1 MLELDEIVVCCEFKC
16 NFCKSEML
24 NEDTAFVKKCHHYF
38 CLKCTDLK
46 LEIFQFSNENGE
58 ETFFFCPKCKD
69 KWSVSVGLM
78 KVPHK
83 QKKNPRLK

>member
-38 CLKCTDLK
+38 CLKCTDLNLK
-46 LEIFQFSNENGE
+46 SFSFQMKMAKRPVFCAPNAKTNGV
-58 ETFFFCPKCKD
+58 F
-69 KWSVSVGLM
+69 L
-78 KVPHK
+78 
-83 QKKNPRLK
+83 LA